1 MPRAFGEVLVS
12 LESGACHCGMSSL
25 EQPAAPA
32 AAPAKHSVL
41 MIAEDLPCGGKT
53 LKATLPAGKACGAST
68 LLKLFAKRFAL
79 DWAALALR
87 PPEGALLL
95 AGDRVVFGDELS
107 VFTVVLAP
115 APEAAEPLSAHA
127 TVAVYDGSAGG
138 RATFRVARY
147 LRYAAVAPHHAEGLQ
162 ETFAFDVAAAD
173 AQTEELA
180 DETTAALSAVV
191 AAIPAGARV
200 ELEWVQLAMP
210 GRPRRVVRQ
219 VQKLEALTE
228 AAEAALA
235 KRYPAPRLM
244 MRKEEVA
251 KGAVFEL
258 EGCTCAA
265 CVPPPVCV
273 PCAPDNLIR

>member
-1 MPRAFGEVLVS
+1 
-12 LESGACHCGMSSL
+12 MSSL
-25 EQPAAPA
+25 EQP

-53 LKATLPAGKACGAST
+53 LKATLPAGKACGA
-68 LLKLFAKRFAL
+68 L
-79 DWAALALR
+79 
-87 PPEGALLL
+87 G
-95 AGDRVVFGDELS
+95 
-107 VFTVVLAP
+107 
-115 APEAAEPLSAHA
+115 
-127 TVAVYDGSAGG
+127 
-138 RATFRVARY
+138 
-147 LRYAAVAPHHAEGLQ
+147 
-162 ETFAFDVAAAD
+162 
-173 AQTEELA
+173 LA
-180 DETTAALSAVV
+180 DEAAALSAVV

-258 EGCTCAA
+258 EAA
-265 CVPPPVCV
+265 PARRASRRPSACP
-273 PCAPDNLIR
+273 ARRMTSR

>member
-1 MPRAFGEVLVS
+1 M
-12 LESGACHCGMSSL
+12 
-25 EQPAAPA
+25 
-32 AAPAKHSVL
+32 
-41 MIAEDLPCGGKT
+41 
-53 LKATLPAGKACGAST
+53 
-68 LLKLFAKRFAL
+68 
-79 DWAALALR
+79 
-87 PPEGALLL
+87 
-95 AGDRVVFGDELS
+95 
-107 VFTVVLAP
+107 
-115 APEAAEPLSAHA
+115 
-127 TVAVYDGSAGG
+127 
-138 RATFRVARY
+138 
-147 LRYAAVAPHHAEGLQ
+147 
-162 ETFAFDVAAAD
+162 
-173 AQTEELA
+173 LA

-235 KRYPAPRLM
+235 ERYPAPRLM

>member
-1 MPRAFGEVLVS
+1 MMLRAFGE
-12 LESGACHCGMSSL
+12 E
-25 EQPAAPA
+25 PRAP
-32 AAPAKHSVL
+32 
-41 MIAEDLPCGGKT
+41 
-53 LKATLPAGKACGAST
+53 ACGAST

-127 TVAVYDGSAGG
+127 TVAVYDGAAGG
-138 RATFRVARY
+138 RATSRVARY

-173 AQTEELA
+173 AQTRELA

-235 KRYPAPRLM
+235 RRYPAPRLM
-244 MRKEEVA
+244 MRGEVA

-258 EGCTCAA
+258 EAALCAA
-265 CVPPPVCV
+265 CSVHRSVTV
-273 PCAPDNLIR
+273 STLGFFGFFAQASAGAADRTQSTGARAWFAACA